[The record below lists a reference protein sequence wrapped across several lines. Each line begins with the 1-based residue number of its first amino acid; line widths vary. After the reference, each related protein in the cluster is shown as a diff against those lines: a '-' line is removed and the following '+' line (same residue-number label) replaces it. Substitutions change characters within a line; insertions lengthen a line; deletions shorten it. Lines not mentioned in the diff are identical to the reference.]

1 MTEYLYDG
9 TIVTVLPVAV
19 QRLLW
24 ATVGRIAKAL
34 GRRAVEEK
42 YLRDEFWIGHVEQ
55 PEL

>member
-1 MTEYLYDG
+1 
-9 TIVTVLPVAV
+9 VLPVAV